1 MQLKSTTFAMLAL
14 VLALAQIE
22 TAFSIPAFAR
32 KYNLSC
38 STCHAPAPRLNAFG
52 GEFAGNG
59 FVMKDN
65 EPKRATLDTGDE
77 MLLLQR
83 ELPLAVRLD
92 AYAQFIP
99 GAKGDD
105 VEDDLQTPYLIKLL
119 SGGRVSKSV
128 SYYFYFFFS
137 ERGEVAG
144 VEDAYLHFNDLF
156 GAPFDIMA
164 GQFQVSDPLFKREL
178 RLSFED
184 YQIYRVQVGDV
195 PSNLTY
201 DRGLML
207 TYTAPWGS
215 DFVGQILNGNGIG
228 AARENRQFDGDK
240 FKNFALRWTHEVSV
254 LRLGLFG
261 MYGKSEDRSTRNANQ
276 LWYAGPDATLT
287 LGPFELNAQYLWRS
301 DDNPYYASPKPGEQV
316 ETKGGFGE
324 LIFTPRGAS
333 SRWYLIG
340 LYNKV
345 TSNIQKI
352 APESSP
358 VEYESAGFTATYLLA
373 RNLRLVG
380 EYNYDFEGERN
391 RIILGA
397 VAGF

>member
-1 MQLKSTTFAMLAL
+1 MQLKITTLAMLAL
-14 VLALAQIE
+14 ILALAHIE
-22 TAFSIPAFAR
+22 TAFAIPAFAR

-52 GEFAGNG
+52 EEFAGNG

-65 EPKRATLDTGDE
+65 EPKRAALDTGDE
-77 MLLLQR
+77 LLLLQR

-92 AYAQFIP
+92 AYARFIP
-99 GAKGDD
+99 DAKGD
-105 VEDDLQTPYLIKLL
+105 ELENDLQTPYLIKLL
-119 SGGRVSKSV
+119 SGGRIAKSV

-144 VEDAYLHFNDLF
+144 MEDAYLHFNDLF
-156 GAPFDIMA
+156 GAPFDIMV

-184 YQIYRVQVGDV
+184 YQVYRVRVGEV

-228 AARENRQFDGDK
+228 AARENRQFDNDK
-240 FKNFALRWTHEVSV
+240 FKNFALRCTQEVSV

-261 MYGKSEDRSTRNANQ
+261 MYGKSEELSTRNANR

-287 LGPFELNAQYLWRS
+287 LGPLEINAQYLWRS
-301 DDNPYYASPKPGEQV
+301 DDNPFYASPKPGKEV
-316 ETKGGFGE
+316 ETQGGFTE
-324 LIFTPRGAS
+324 VIFTPRGTN

-345 TSNIQKI
+345 TSNIHKI
-352 APESSP
+352 APQSSP
-358 VEYESAGFTATYLLA
+358 LEYQSAGVTATYLLA
-373 RNLRLVG
+373 RNLRLMG
-380 EYNYDFEGERN
+380 EYNYDFERERH
-391 RIILGA
+391 RIILGV